1 MTTTTHLRVTGPH
14 AKHASAATGWMLGC
28 GAAAGPLFIVVVGAQ
43 MLTRDGFDITQ
54 HPLSL
59 LSLGTLGGIQI
70 ANFMIAGVLYVIG
83 AIGLRRAM
91 GRARGSRW
99 APRLLGAFGVCL
111 VVGGLFVADPVDGFP
126 TAATVA
132 PASPSWHSIVHGIAP
147 AFGFLALIAACFVL
161 ARFFAQ
167 RRDRVRAIVSIVV
180 GLALFVPDAFMG
192 RPGFTVA
199 LAAAAALGWSW
210 ASYVALHLSRHPA
223 H

>member
-1 MTTTTHLRVTGPH
+1 MTTTTHVPATAAH
-14 AKHASAATGWMLGC
+14 AEQASTATRRMLGC
-28 GAAAGPLFIVVVGAQ
+28 GAVAGPLFVVVAGAQ
-43 MLTRDGFDITQ
+43 MLTRDGFDVTQ

-70 ANFMIAGVLYVIG
+70 ANFVVSGVLYIIG
-83 AIGLRRAM
+83 AAGMRRAM

-99 APRLLGAFGVCL
+99 TPRLIGAFGVCL

-147 AFGFLALIAACFVL
+147 AFGFLALIVSCFVL

-167 RRDRVRAIVSIVV
+167 RRDRVRAIASAAV
-180 GLALFVPDAFMG
+180 GLALFAPDAFMG

-199 LAAAAALGWSW
+199 LAAAAAVGWSW
-210 ASYVALHLSRHPA
+210 ASYVAFHLSRQHA
-223 H
+223 R